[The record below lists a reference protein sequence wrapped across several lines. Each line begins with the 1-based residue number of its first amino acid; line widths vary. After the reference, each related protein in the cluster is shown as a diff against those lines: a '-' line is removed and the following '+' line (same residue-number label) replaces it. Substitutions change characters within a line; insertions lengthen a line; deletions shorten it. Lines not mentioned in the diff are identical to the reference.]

1 MNNVFLGQ
9 PDEEIKKWFV
19 ETFPPWPTYTTL
31 EFVDG
36 TTQTKEISGTV
47 TWKNIGVKS
56 TPTLYNNTLKS
67 CQLGKKVTEISGWT
81 FAGCFSLTSVNIP
94 NSVTSI
100 GDSAFNICSSL
111 TPVNIP
117 NSVTSIGNLAF
128 HKCYSL
134 SSINIPNSVISI
146 GNNAFKNCESLK

>member
-1 MNNVFLGQ
+1 MSNVFLGE
-9 PDEEIKKWFV
+9 PSEYIRNWFLTRFLV
-19 ETFPPWPTYTTL
+19 WPTYTTL

-100 GDSAFNICSSL
+100 GNF
-111 TPVNIP
+111 
-117 NSVTSIGNLAF
+117 AF

-134 SSINIPNSVISI
+134 SSINIPNSVSSI
-146 GNNAFKNCESLK
+146 GREAFKNCESLK